1 MNGETVRRK
10 EGPLVIEA
18 TAHQFS
24 DDLGPLASVR
34 VVNEGGVVVGLIKGV
49 SCDAMISV
57 LLDVWEKADEVK

>member
-1 MNGETVRRK
+1 MKGETVRRK